1 MEDITVGWGKLLTEE
16 EFRELALSGHRVS
29 YPQGTV
35 VIRQGEASDFVLY
48 LLKGHTKAVLP
59 ATNEIVE
66 LHGPGHLVGELAS
79 LTGSPRSADIRTV
92 TEVEALLVPGEIWRT
107 FIATHVRAACAHYSG
122 LAKRFLKHDSAEG
135 LSYIGSERRVAKALL
150 KLIDVGIGVESD
162 AGLVIRGFNQW
173 DIASIA
179 KVSRESAAAVL
190 RQLRKERV
198 VSTARTMVTIHDLGA
213 LQRFADRD
221 KAPPQRKAV

>member
-1 MEDITVGWGKLLTEE
+1 MEHATAEWGKLLTEE
-16 EFRELALSGHRVS
+16 ELAELSLGGHRVS
-29 YPQGTV
+29 YPSGTV

-48 LLKGHTKAVLP
+48 LLKGHVKAVLP

-79 LTGSPRSADIRTV
+79 LTGAPRSADIRTV
-92 TEVEALLVPGEIWRT
+92 AEVEALMVPGQIWRA

-150 KLIDVGIGVESD
+150 KLIEAGLGVETE
-162 AGLVIRGFNQW
+162 AGIAIRGFKQQ
-173 DIASIA
+173 DIAGIA
-179 KVSRESAAAVL
+179 KVSRESAATVL
-190 RQLRKERV
+190 RQLREDQV
-198 VSTARTMVTIHDLGA
+198 VSTARAMVTVHDLAA
-213 LQRFADRD
+213 LRQFANRD
-221 KAPPQRKAV
+221 KVPPPRKAV